1 MHYQAH
7 NEETIREGLQKYGV
21 AGGARVMM
29 SNEYLHAEEAIQSG
43 IYVTYYCPSKKS
55 ECFRVGSKSKCFCG
69 HLMGEHNKIV
79 TPKKINTTCL
89 NCPCKA
95 YKYVPTRPEECGM
108 WWLPRRKDFDVRTW
122 RAKCKCKHSHEEHAP
137 TRPFRCKACGNCQEF
152 FCDFACI
159 SCDCRWEDHEMLYE
173 TEDERRLEKK
183 PVGKDYYP
191 LASTQDIQEMVF
203 DPALA
208 NKPNPFMRP
217 RPKDAPKLMAPK
229 PKPAL
234 TQKPSAPSGGGF
246 GGFGHEE
253 ETKADYGMGGL
264 GSKPV
269 SKYDPDQPVMVKGIA
284 REGLGLGGSKSGS
297 TLGTGS
303 RIGTTGSRIGGTG
316 TGMGTGLAKNS
327 SVNKYGTGTG
337 TGTSSIKGPVKS
349 VPKKF

>member
-1 MHYQAH
+1 VNITKLSH
-7 NEETIREGLQKYGV
+7 L
-21 AGGARVMM
+21 
-29 SNEYLHAEEAIQSG
+29 
-43 IYVTYYCPSKKS
+43 KKS
-55 ECFRVGSKSKCFCG
+55 IQLVSTVLVKLINMSPLDLKNVVCGGFLVVKISTFELGEQNANVNILMKNMLQLDHSDVKHAGIAKISFAISHVSLVIVDGKTMRCF
-69 HLMGEHNKIV
+69 
-79 TPKKINTTCL
+79 
-89 NCPCKA
+89 
-95 YKYVPTRPEECGM
+95 TRP
-108 WWLPRRKDFDVRTW
+108 KT
-122 RAKCKCKHSHEEHAP
+122 K
-137 TRPFRCKACGNCQEF
+137 
-152 FCDFACI
+152 
-159 SCDCRWEDHEMLYE
+159 EDL
-173 TEDERRLEKK
+173 RKK

-234 TQKPSAPSGGGF
+234 TQKPSGPSGGGF